1 MRTQFFTDAEFVCK
15 CGCGELINKDTL
27 ILFMYKLDVA
37 RGIAGIPFVINSG
50 HRCANHNQAVGG
62 EPDSAHLVIA
72 ADIKVET
79 SSERFTIVDSLRKAG
94 FNRIGLS
101 QKFIHVDDDKA
112 KPKNLIW
119 FYKDVK

>member
-1 MRTQFFTDAEFVCK
+1 MRTQFFSDTEFACK
-15 CGCGELINKDTL
+15 CGCGEILDKDIL
-27 ILFMYKLDVA
+27 LLFMFKLDVA

-50 HRCANHNQAVGG
+50 HRCKKHNKEVGG

-72 ADIKVET
+72 ADIEAET

-94 FNRIGLS
+94 FSRIGLS
-101 QKFIHVDDDKA
+101 QKFICVDDDKT

-119 FYKDVK
+119 LYKDVK